1 MKTKKLL
8 FILNPRAGRNKPHG
22 PLFDALAILSGA
34 GYLIRIHETSA
45 PGDAAD
51 TAAREGAGYDLVV
64 AAGGDGT
71 LNEVIS
77 GLMRLDAP
85 PPLGYLPQGTTNDFA
100 SSLQIPRTPAS
111 AAKNI
116 VQNRMRELDIG
127 RWNERSFI
135 YVASFGAFT
144 RSSYAAS
151 QAAKNALGHFAYIL
165 EGMNAF
171 YEDHYSTGENACISD
186 ITISDY
192 ERFLLR
198 RARALGK
205 KIVGVFFYG
214 RPIAMQGIAEQ
225 FDAILYAWHGGCE
238 AANAAADLLFG
249 DRSPSGR
256 TPVTFPRLATHLP
269 LYYNCYSSGHE
280 VNSYYGESMP
290 GGYRDSLASP
300 YYPFGF
306 GLSYT
311 EFEYSDI
318 HAENKDGSIEV
329 SLKIK
334 NIGSFDGKTVVQVYA
349 GANGDHPV
357 KLLKGFK
364 KVNVPAGKEIE
375 ETVTVYKD
383 DLKFYDEKAG
393 EWYLENEYTFY
404 VGQDSAD
411 AMNNKLT
418 VSV

>member
-1 MKTKKLL
+1 MCTNAPGIARAFAKKQPVRGRNIHKSVTPAELNFRGRRAILIYIALDGAAHPSQEVSLWKTKKLL

-165 EGMNAF
+165 EGMKDLNTLRPYHIRLTADGEVLDGDYLF
-171 YEDHYSTGENACISD
+171 GAVCNSTSIGGLMKLD
-186 ITISDY
+186 P
-192 ERFLLR
+192 ERVVLDDGKFEMLLVPSP
-198 RARALGK
+198 K
-205 KIVGVFFYG
+205 T
-214 RPIAMQGIAEQ
+214 
-225 FDAILYAWHGGCE
+225 
-238 AANAAADLLFG
+238 AADLQNLVLALLNQQYDSQGLVFRHVSSLRLETEEELPWSLDG
-249 DRSPSGR
+249 EYAPSV
-256 TPVTFPRLATHLP
+256 PVVDI
-269 LYYNCYSSGHE
+269 
-280 VNSYYGESMP
+280 VNRQRALRM
-290 GGYRDSLASP
+290 
-300 YYPFGF
+300 
-306 GLSYT
+306 
-311 EFEYSDI
+311 
-318 HAENKDGSIEV
+318 
-329 SLKIK
+329 
-334 NIGSFDGKTVVQVYA
+334 
-349 GANGDHPV
+349 
-357 KLLKGFK
+357 LL
-364 KVNVPAGKEIE
+364 
-375 ETVTVYKD
+375 
-383 DLKFYDEKAG
+383 
-393 EWYLENEYTFY
+393 
-404 VGQDSAD
+404 
-411 AMNNKLT
+411 
-418 VSV
+418 